1 MKFRVKIEEQKL
13 IKLAISS
20 ANFDIFLKAR
30 YEVNNKYKETHQE
43 TYQKKIQT
51 LVKHQSK
58 KLPVNFH
65 VKGKREFYHQSN
77 LLTIEYV

>member
-43 TYQKKIQT
+43 TYQKKMQT

-65 VKGKREFYHQSN
+65 VKGKREFYHQSS